1 MAISGVTI
9 VPLRV
14 PIRVKPGSSR
24 TRVGGE
30 WGDDPP
36 RLVVAVQARAVD
48 GQANRAVVEALA
60 AELGVSRRLIHIVA
74 GDKNRS
80 KLVEIAEPDAGTRAL
95 IGELQKS

>member
-1 MAISGVTI
+1 VTPST
-9 VPLRV
+9 VRV

-24 TRVGGE
+24 TRVGGV

-48 GQANRAVVEALA
+48 GKANQAVVAALA
-60 AELGVSRRLIHIVA
+60 AAVGVGRRSIRIVA

-80 KLVEIAEPDAGTRAL
+80 KLVEIDDVSTGIHAL
-95 IGELQKS
+95 IGELRNQ

>member
-1 MAISGVTI
+1 MIIAA
-9 VPLRV
+9 LRI

-48 GQANRAVVEALA
+48 GKANKAVVEALA
-60 AELGVSRRLIHIVA
+60 AELGVARRLIRIVA

-80 KLVEIAEPDAGTRAL
+80 KLVEIAEPDAGTRVL
-95 IGELQKS
+95 IEELRKS